1 MRISAAST
9 GTAGGNRAGDL
20 LAGLSLAGLLLPEA
34 VAYSSIANL
43 PPHMGIIALL
53 AGLACYALLGSSRFA
68 IVSAT
73 SSSAAVLAAATAT
86 MAIGDPAHRVVLAAG
101 LVLLTGVFFLVAGM
115 ARMGNI
121 TDFIA
126 KPVMR
131 GFTFGLAIVIIVK
144 QLPKVFGVHPQHG
157 ELMPLVAELF
167 GHVGA
172 WNPVAVAVGA
182 IALALLF
189 LLARL
194 KSVPGAMIVIALG
207 IAASRW
213 LDLSHYGVGLVGP
226 IILQRP
232 ALTWP
237 QLARADWIQLAEL
250 AVAMVMILY
259 AESYGSIRSFA
270 MKHGDTVEPNR
281 DLLALGA
288 ANVFSGLLQGIPVGA
303 GYSATS
309 ANEAAGATSRWAG
322 AIAAIAVFIVVMA
335 LLSWVALTP
344 EPVLAAIVIHAV
356 SHTLKPATLR
366 PYFQWRRDRLVV
378 VAAVLGV
385 LLLGVL
391 DGLMAAIG
399 ISILMLLRRLA
410 DSRLSILGQ
419 LGQGHDF
426 VRIDL
431 HPEAR
436 PVAGILIL
444 RPEEPLFFANAEKIL
459 GQARRHINDAAQ
471 PVRAIILSLEES
483 PDLDSSSLEAL
494 RDFAGFVHAGGKI
507 LLLARL
513 KNSVQDILKRADVA
527 GLPPSAIMDLSV
539 DDAVAAVA
547 AIQEVS

>member
-1 MRISAAST
+1 MRLFATASA
-9 GTAGGNRAGDL
+9 TAGGTRASDL

-53 AGLACYALLGSSRFA
+53 AGLACYAMLGSSRFA

-86 MAIGDPAHRVVLAAG
+86 MAGGDPAHRMVLAAG
-101 LVLLTGVFFLVAGM
+101 LVILTGVLFLIAGM

-144 QLPKVFGVHPQHG
+144 QLPKVVGVHPAHG
-157 ELMPLVAELF
+157 GLMPLVAELF
-167 GHVGA
+167 GQVGA
-172 WNPVAVAVGA
+172 WNPVALAVGA

-189 LLARL
+189 LFARM

-213 LDLSHYGVGLVGP
+213 LELSQYGVGLVGP
-226 IILQRP
+226 IVLQRP

-237 QLARADWIQLAEL
+237 QLARTDWVQLAEL
-250 AVAMVMILY
+250 AVAMVLILY

-270 MKHGDTVEPNR
+270 MKHGDTVAPNR

-322 AIAAIAVFIVVMA
+322 AIAAIAVLVVVMV
-335 LLSWVALTP
+335 LLPWVALTP

-356 SHTLKPATLR
+356 SHTLKPAALR

-399 ISILMLLRRLA
+399 ISILMMLRRFA
-410 DSRLSILGQ
+410 DSRLSVLGR
-419 LGQGHDF
+419 LGKGHDF

-431 HPEAR
+431 HPEAL
-436 PVAGILIL
+436 PVAGILIF

-459 GQARRHINDAAQ
+459 GQARQRINDAAQ
-471 PVRAIILSLEES
+471 PVNAIILSLEES

-494 RDFAGFVHAGGKI
+494 RDFAGFVHAAGKR

-513 KNSVQDILKRADVA
+513 KSSVQEILKRADIA
-527 GLPPSAIMDLSV
+527 GLPPSDIIDLSV
-539 DDAVAAVA
+539 DDAVAATQA
-547 AIQEVS
+547 AS

>member
-1 MRISAAST
+1 MRLFATTSA
-9 GTAGGNRAGDL
+9 TAGGSRASDL

-53 AGLACYALLGSSRFA
+53 AGLACYALLGSSRYA

-86 MAIGDPAHRVVLAAG
+86 MGTGDPVHRMVLAAG
-101 LVLLTGVFFLVAGM
+101 LILLTGVLFLIAGM
-115 ARMGNI
+115 ARMGNV

-144 QLPKVFGVHPQHG
+144 QLPKVVGVHPLHG
-157 ELMPLVAELF
+157 ELMQLVAELF
-167 GHVGA
+167 GQVGR

-189 LLARL
+189 LFARM
-194 KSVPGAMIVIALG
+194 KSVPGAMIVIVLG
-207 IAASRW
+207 IGASRW
-213 LDLSHYGVGLVGP
+213 LDLSHYGVGLVGS
-226 IILQRP
+226 IVLQRP
-232 ALTWP
+232 TFTWP
-237 QLARADWIQLAEL
+237 QLARADWLQLAEL

-270 MKHGDTVEPNR
+270 MKHGDTVAPNR

-288 ANVFSGLLQGIPVGA
+288 ANVFSGLLQGMPVGA

-309 ANEAAGATSRWAG
+309 ANEASGATSRWAG
-322 AIAAIAVFIVVMA
+322 AVAALAVLIVVMT
-335 LLSWVALTP
+335 LLPWVALTP

-356 SHTLKPATLR
+356 SHTLKPAALR

-399 ISILMLLRRLA
+399 ISILMMLRRFA
-410 DSRLSILGQ
+410 DSRLSALGR

-426 VRIDL
+426 VRLDL

-436 PVAGILIL
+436 PVAGILIF

-459 GQARRHINDAAQ
+459 GQARQRINDAEQ
-471 PVRAIILSLEES
+471 PVNAIILSLEES

-494 RDFAGFVHAGGKI
+494 RDFAGFAHAAGKR

-513 KNSVQDILKRADVA
+513 KNSVQELLRQADIA
-527 GLPPSAIMDLSV
+527 GLPPADIIDLSV
-539 DDAVAAVA
+539 DDAVAAAQA
-547 AIQEVS
+547 AS

>member
-1 MRISAAST
+1 MRLFATASAA
-9 GTAGGNRAGDL
+9 AGGSRASDL

-86 MAIGDPAHRVVLAAG
+86 MAGGDPAHRVVLATG
-101 LVLLTGVFFLVAGM
+101 LVILTGVLFLIAGM

-144 QLPKVFGVHPQHG
+144 QLPKVVGVHPTHG
-157 ELMPLVAELF
+157 GLMPLVAELF
-167 GHVGA
+167 GQVGA
-172 WNPVAVAVGA
+172 WNPVALAVGA

-189 LLARL
+189 LFARM

-213 LDLSHYGVGLVGP
+213 LELSRHGVGLVGP
-226 IILQRP
+226 IVLQRP
-232 ALTWP
+232 TLTWP
-237 QLARADWIQLAEL
+237 QLARADWAQLAEL
-250 AVAMVMILY
+250 AVAMVLILY

-270 MKHGDTVEPNR
+270 MKHGDTVAPNR

-322 AIAAIAVFIVVMA
+322 AIAAIAVLVVVMV
-335 LLSWVALTP
+335 LLPWVALTP

-356 SHTLKPATLR
+356 SHTLKPAALR

-399 ISILMLLRRLA
+399 ISILMMLRRFA
-410 DSRLSILGQ
+410 DSRLSVLGR
-419 LGQGHDF
+419 LGEGHDF
-426 VRIDL
+426 VRLDL
-431 HPEAR
+431 HPEAL
-436 PVAGILIL
+436 PVAGILIF

-459 GQARRHINDAAQ
+459 GQARQRINDAAQ
-471 PVRAIILSLEES
+471 PVNAIILSLEES

-494 RDFAGFVHAGGKI
+494 RDFAGFVHAAGKR

-513 KNSVQDILKRADVA
+513 KSSVQEILKRADIA
-527 GLPPSAIMDLSV
+527 GLPPSDIIDLSV
-539 DDAVAAVA
+539 DDAVAATQA
-547 AIQEVS
+547 AS

>member
-167 GHVGA
+167 GQVGA

-226 IILQRP
+226 IVLQRP

-335 LLSWVALTP
+335 LLPWVALTP

-378 VAAVLGV
+378 VAAVFGV

-547 AIQEVS
+547 AIQEAS